1 METLPRRGRARPHGH
16 RDSRRKL
23 VVALGLTALSVTAAA
38 LAARRRSR
46 RPAASQGPS
55 APQPEAAGASSHPL
69 VIERRASADPNALQV
84 LVDGAPSRVGFD
96 VERLQT
102 LKEANY
108 KPLMEYLQYIQ
119 VQRGGS
125 DTLVFVRTRDLDQLA
140 GLVGQSRDEFLK
152 QFKKLGVLLSMN

>member
-1 METLPRRGRARPHGH
+1 M
-16 RDSRRKL
+16 
-23 VVALGLTALSVTAAA
+23 
-38 LAARRRSR
+38 
-46 RPAASQGPS
+46 
-55 APQPEAAGASSHPL
+55 
-69 VIERRASADPNALQV
+69 
-84 LVDGAPSRVGFD
+84 GFD

-152 QFKKLGVLLSMN
+152 QFKRLGVLLSMN